1 MARKADSIVSLIGQT
16 PVVKLNR
23 VVPEGSAEVWVKLES
38 FNPGGSV
45 KDRIAANMVKRAEE
59 AGALK
64 PGGTIVEPTSG
75 NTGVGLAMVAAAK
88 GYRCILVMPDT
99 MSIERRRLL
108 QMYGAELVLTP
119 GTEGMKGAIAK
130 AMELVESNPGYFMP
144 QQFENPANPE
154 IHLQTTAA
162 EVWEQMEG
170 QLDAF
175 VSGIGTGG
183 TVTGVGKV
191 LKERL
196 PEVKIVAVEPVNSPV
211 LSGGQPGS
219 HRIQGIGAGFVPQ
232 VLDTEVLDEIVTVE
246 DNDAFQAAGRLA
258 REEGILVGVSSGAA
272 VVAALQVAKKL
283 GAGKRVL
290 AILPDTGE
298 RYLSMAENFLSAE

>member
-1 MARKADSIVSLIGQT
+1 MVMARKADSIVSLIGQT

-258 REEGILVGVSSGAA
+258 REEG
-272 VVAALQVAKKL
+272 
-283 GAGKRVL
+283 
-290 AILPDTGE
+290 
-298 RYLSMAENFLSAE
+298 F

>member
-1 MARKADSIVSLIGQT
+1 
-16 PVVKLNR
+16 
-23 VVPEGSAEVWVKLES
+23 
-38 FNPGGSV
+38 
-45 KDRIAANMVKRAEE
+45 
-59 AGALK
+59 
-64 PGGTIVEPTSG
+64 
-75 NTGVGLAMVAAAK
+75 MVAAAK

-144 QQFENPANPE
+144 QQCENPANPE